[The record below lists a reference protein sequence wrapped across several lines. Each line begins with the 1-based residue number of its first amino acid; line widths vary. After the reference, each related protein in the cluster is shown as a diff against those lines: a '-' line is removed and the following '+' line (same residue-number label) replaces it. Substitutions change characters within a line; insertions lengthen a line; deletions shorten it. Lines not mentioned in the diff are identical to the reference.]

1 MSCKLN
7 HKEALLN
14 SREFLIEQQAI
25 DKLSTILNLQKF
37 EEVNSTLSND
47 AFNAY
52 GVEGNLWSEKSGRA
66 VPNKSVLKSIDEK
79 RKELGIYDSKEATV
93 VSNIKPGVD
102 FVFEQNPEL
111 ANTIY
116 KSLGFNQLI
125 TPNDKIVFG
134 HPTIGKSFLKNQGEN
149 KFISLDDDYANEI
162 NEEVKKIALKYSI
175 TTYQV
180 KDGGVQKW
188 NTDYNRMMQE
198 MFDIAK
204 QRAFL
209 EKKTLFTSNTNLLK
223 NNIKFFDKVIN
234 LTDIEFE
241 KRIQARG
248 AKYDIKEWKSQI
260 NNVVANVSVD
270 KVIIT
275 DRYLS
280 DLFLTTSQKQQ
291 AQQLYSKYLEILGSK
306 EAAIVSNIKPG
317 VDFVFEQNPE
327 LEKIGDKQQYSK
339 YLETVFPESKVKE
352 IAYHSTDAIF
362 EKFKPV
368 KPNFDTLN
376 SIEGVYNFTTNAK
389 FSKRYGSKTLPVV
402 LNVTSPII
410 ETTTGEFVDDMDRPL
425 TENLFRIGKH
435 RDHHLWKIPL
445 FQ

>member
-93 VSNIKPGVD
+93 
-102 FVFEQNPEL
+102 
-111 ANTIY
+111 
-116 KSLGFNQLI
+116 
-125 TPNDKIVFG
+125 
-134 HPTIGKSFLKNQGEN
+134 
-149 KFISLDDDYANEI
+149 
-162 NEEVKKIALKYSI
+162 
-175 TTYQV
+175 
-180 KDGGVQKW
+180 
-188 NTDYNRMMQE
+188 
-198 MFDIAK
+198 
-204 QRAFL
+204 
-209 EKKTLFTSNTNLLK
+209 
-223 NNIKFFDKVIN
+223 
-234 LTDIEFE
+234 
-241 KRIQARG
+241 
-248 AKYDIKEWKSQI
+248 
-260 NNVVANVSVD
+260 
-270 KVIIT
+270 
-275 DRYLS
+275 
-280 DLFLTTSQKQQ
+280 
-291 AQQLYSKYLEILGSK
+291 
-306 EAAIVSNIKPG
+306 VSNIKPG

-425 TENLFRIGKH
+425 TENLFRIGKQTMDNMFAPKFEEGLKNTDAVINYITGEDYIEKH
-435 RDHHLWKIPL
+435 PISGREFGLPKQTVISVFDPEQIRILGSKEDVQGFKEFVSFISAAQEDPL
-445 FQ
+445 ELVEDFVEEVDYTNQDFIEDRNSIKLQNQLLSDELNLESFDEMFPDMDYLSGAEKLILIKAIEDGKFSISCTI